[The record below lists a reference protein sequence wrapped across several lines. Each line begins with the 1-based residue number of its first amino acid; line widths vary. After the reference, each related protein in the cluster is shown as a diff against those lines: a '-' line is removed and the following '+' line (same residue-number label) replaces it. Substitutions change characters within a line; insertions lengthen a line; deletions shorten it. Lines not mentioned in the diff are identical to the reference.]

1 MAQKRCIKDA
11 EHGLDMENRAYLMT
25 ITMQRWLAV
34 RLDLFGNILVLGIA
48 LFAAGY
54 RTSVNPAN
62 IGVVLTYTLA
72 SKFIHNFFDL
82 SAHLSFYFKVT
93 QTFCE

>member
-82 SAHLSFYFKVT
+82 SAHLFFLFQSDPNFL
-93 QTFCE
+93 